1 MAELKFFTE
10 RLKLRLVEMADLE
23 AVHVLHLLAETDQYN
38 TLGIPKDLE
47 ETSIIIDGWI
57 TDHQKRTIKNYTFA
71 VELEKGGFI
80 GLISLKLSSS
90 KFNSAEVW
98 YKINVEQWNKGYAT
112 EAIEAVIR
120 FGFSRLKLHRIH
132 AGCAVENLASI
143 RVLEKAGM
151 TQEGRARQIL
161 PLVTGWMD
169 SFQFAILDEEWK
181 A

>member
-1 MAELKFFTE
+1 MVVLKFFTE

-23 AVHVLHLLAETDQYN
+23 AIHVLHHLAETDQYN

-47 ETSIIIDGWI
+47 ETNIIVDGWI
-57 TDHQKRTIKNYTFA
+57 NDHQKKTITNYTFA
-71 VELEKGGFI
+71 VEFEKGGFV
-80 GLISLKLSSS
+80 GLVSLKLSSP
-90 KFNSAEVW
+90 KFNSAEIW
-98 YKINVEQWNKGYAT
+98 YKINVDFWNQGYAT
-112 EAIEAVIR
+112 EAILAVIR
-120 FGFSRLKLHRIH
+120 FGFDRLKLHRIE

-151 TQEGRARQIL
+151 TREGRKRQIL

-169 SFQFAILDEEWK
+169 SFEYAILDEEWK

>member
-1 MAELKFFTE
+1 MAALKFFTE

-47 ETSIIIDGWI
+47 ETNIIVDGWI

-71 VELEKGGFI
+71 IELEKGGFI
-80 GLISLKLSSS
+80 GLIALKLSSS

-98 YKINVEQWNKGYAT
+98 YKINVEHWNKGYAT
-112 EAIEAVIR
+112 EAK
-120 FGFSRLKLHRIH
+120 LKLHRIN
-132 AGCAVENLASI
+132 AGCAVENQASI

-151 TQEGRARQIL
+151 TQEGRIRQLL

-169 SFQFAILDEEWK
+169 SFHYAILDEDWK

>member
-23 AVHVLHLLAETDQYN
+23 AIHVLHQMAETDQYN

-47 ETSIIIDGWI
+47 ETNIIVDGWI
-57 TDHQKRTIKNYTFA
+57 TDHQKRTIKNYTFTI
-71 VELEKGGFI
+71 ELEKGGFI

-90 KFNSAEVW
+90 KFKSAEVW

-112 EAIEAVIR
+112 EAIKAVIGFA
-120 FGFSRLKLHRIH
+120 FGKLKLHRIN
-132 AGCAVENLASI
+132 AGCAVENLGSI

-151 TQEGRARQIL
+151 TEEGRSRQIL

-169 SFQFAILDEEWK
+169 SFQYAILEEEWK